1 MATELEITELR
12 LGIPGEK
19 KRVFSEI
26 DNDRSSSNVNDDDD
40 VKCHNKNQVVGWP
53 PVCAYR
59 RKNYSF
65 NNICEGSKMYVKV
78 SLDGVPFLR
87 KVDLG
92 TQKDYSEFVMN
103 LEKLF
108 GCYGICE
115 AVKDGDSS
123 EYIPIYEDKDGDWML
138 LGDVPWEMFT
148 ESCKRLRIMK
158 RSDAKVIG
166 IRTKDFLK
174 GMSKDK

>member
-108 GCYGICE
+108 GCYGICKFCCFFGLLNY
-115 AVKDGDSS
+115 AMQNCKTKTLL
-123 EYIPIYEDKDGDWML
+123 IY
-138 LGDVPWEMFT
+138 FN
-148 ESCKRLRIMK
+148 RIMK
-158 RSDAKVIG
+158 FIMS
-166 IRTKDFLK
+166 LK
-174 GMSKDK
+174 RH